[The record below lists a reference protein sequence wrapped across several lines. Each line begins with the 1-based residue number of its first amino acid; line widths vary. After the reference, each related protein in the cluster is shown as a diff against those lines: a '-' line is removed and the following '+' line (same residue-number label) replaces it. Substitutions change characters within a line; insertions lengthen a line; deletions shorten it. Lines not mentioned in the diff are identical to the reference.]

1 MENLKYTE
9 ILQKNKELT
18 SKVSGPL
25 YRVTILSNITVNSL
39 SEILQYGIRL
49 NNLNPEI
56 VFGNFDNIVQDSAN
70 CKDSNL
76 VIIFFD
82 ALSIIDNL
90 SAFFD
95 SFDDSS
101 YDDLKSKLL
110 NEVDIIWNNL
120 RDNPVVIFNKFSSAF
135 ITQNSL
141 CSTKSERLANELNQ
155 YLLEKRP
162 KNTSLVDIDKIVL
175 SLGVKASF
183 DQRLYLSSK
192 APYTLSFLK
201 SYTEAINPVIRR
213 NSGKLKKAII
223 FDCDNTLWKGIIG
236 EDGLLGIDMS
246 ANSPS
251 GRPFH
256 KVQQI
261 AVFLSKVGVIVG
273 LCSKNNGADVDEVLT
288 KHEDTVLKEDNIVIK
303 KVNWEDKAANLKS
316 IADEL
321 NIGVD
326 SLIFVDDSSFEIN
339 LIKELLPDVLCVQV
353 PTNLN
358 DYPELV
364 LKTAYSY
371 LNLDVNKEDLKKT
384 EIYKQQF
391 KREDSR
397 EKFESVE
404 SYLASLQIQLSVSI
418 DDLSVLSRVT
428 QLTQK
433 TNQFNLTTRRY
444 TEGQIQKFMEND
456 NSHVFAATVN
466 DRFGAS
472 GLTAVC
478 IVKRDSQNPQ
488 HAFIDTLLM
497 SCRIIGRNIEF
508 ALVRHILCWLK
519 EHDFHFVHSEFVPT
533 KKNDQVQKFYDG
545 IGFQLIRSAENSNY
559 YSMDISK
566 IQIPKFDYI
575 NISNEIFTKD

>member
-76 VIIFFD
+76 VIIFYD

-256 KVQQI
+256 KVQ
-261 AVFLSKVGVIVG
+261 
-273 LCSKNNGADVDEVLT
+273 NNHPATG
-288 KHEDTVLKEDNIVIK
+288 
-303 KVNWEDKAANLKS
+303 
-316 IADEL
+316 
-321 NIGVD
+321 
-326 SLIFVDDSSFEIN
+326 
-339 LIKELLPDVLCVQV
+339 
-353 PTNLN
+353 
-358 DYPELV
+358 
-364 LKTAYSY
+364 
-371 LNLDVNKEDLKKT
+371 
-384 EIYKQQF
+384 
-391 KREDSR
+391 
-397 EKFESVE
+397 
-404 SYLASLQIQLSVSI
+404 
-418 DDLSVLSRVT
+418 
-428 QLTQK
+428 
-433 TNQFNLTTRRY
+433 
-444 TEGQIQKFMEND
+444 
-456 NSHVFAATVN
+456 FA
-466 DRFGAS
+466 
-472 GLTAVC
+472 
-478 IVKRDSQNPQ
+478 
-488 HAFIDTLLM
+488 
-497 SCRIIGRNIEF
+497 
-508 ALVRHILCWLK
+508 
-519 EHDFHFVHSEFVPT
+519 
-533 KKNDQVQKFYDG
+533 
-545 IGFQLIRSAENSNY
+545 
-559 YSMDISK
+559 
-566 IQIPKFDYI
+566 
-575 NISNEIFTKD
+575 